1 MELGAGVG
9 DENGYTKAINID
21 KDGNYTLEV
30 TIGDLATNVSKQT
43 IDFVLDNEKPVIKIK
58 NKISLH
64 NQPWIPELEVL
75 EEHGYD
81 VVMATLNGEEYDI
94 TQPITTEGKNV
105 LFLQVADKSGNTES
119 ITVEF
124 ILDLTPPKVIVE
136 NSETNQLVKEGE
148 HYLTSLDLKIYLD
161 YIEGESQEYEE
172 AINTILLN
180 DEPQNLNVTME
191 NGRKVYHLPLNEFK
205 DYTLTVKATDSAG
218 NETVETITFTLGDKD
233 IFTKIYE
240 NKPVFYSLITI
251 TGLAVLGSGVY
262 GVIVLKSK
270 SKNKEDSSEE

>member
-1 MELGAGVG
+1 
-9 DENGYTKAINID
+9 
-21 KDGNYTLEV
+21 
-30 TIGDLATNVSKQT
+30 
-43 IDFVLDNEKPVIKIK
+43 
-58 NKISLH
+58 
-64 NQPWIPELEVL
+64 
-75 EEHGYD
+75 
-81 VVMATLNGEEYDI
+81 MATLNGEEYDI

-136 NSETNQLVKEGE
+136 NSETNQLVKDGE
-148 HYLTSLDLKIYLD
+148 HYLTSWDLKIYLD

-205 DYTLTVKATDSAG
+205 DYTLTVKATDSSG

-240 NKPVFYSLITI
+240 NKPVFYSIITI
-251 TGLAVLGSGVY
+251 AGLSVVGASIYFFIIL
-262 GVIVLKSK
+262 
-270 SKNKEDSSEE
+270 KNKGNKGEESSEE